1 MKDKMNMKRI
11 ALIMAA
17 LAILVTGCG
26 KGQKFTLKGDMK
38 TANFKEAVDSLI
50 LQSDGLPTVLVIP
63 VKDGAFSFTGRVTRP
78 ALATLK
84 APGETIETKQLILEK
99 GTITFDHGLAR
110 GTPLNE
116 AVFELNQQVREVMM
130 QNRQNRDVIPGKT
143 FEIFHDYLTKH
154 PNDPSAVSA
163 LMIARHFTKP
173 DKMSELI
180 ALTSKSI
187 QKERHVEQLTLA
199 IRQQRVKP
207 VL

>member
-26 KGQKFTLKGDMK
+26 KGQKFTLKGDMQ
-38 TANFKEAVDSLI
+38 TANFKVTVDSLI
-50 LQSDGLPTVLVIP
+50 LQSDGLPVVHVIP
-63 VKDGAFSFTGRVTRP
+63 VKDGAFSFTGRVAHP
-78 ALATLK
+78 AFATLK
-84 APGETIETKQLILEK
+84 APGETIEIKQFILEK

-116 AVFELNQQVREVMM
+116 AIFELNQQVREVMM
-130 QNRQNRDVIPGKT
+130 QNRQNRDVIPEKT
-143 FEIFHDYLTKH
+143 FELFHDYLTKH
-154 PNDPSAVSA
+154 PKDPSAVSA

-173 DKMSELI
+173 DKISELI

-187 QKERHVEQLTLA
+187 QKERHVQQLNMA
-199 IRQQRVKP
+199 IRQQGLKP
-207 VL
+207 IN

>member
-1 MKDKMNMKRI
+1 MKDKTNMKRF

-26 KGQKFTLKGDMK
+26 KGQKFTLKGDMQ
-38 TANFKEAVDSLI
+38 TANFKVAADSLI
-50 LQSDGLPTVLVIP
+50 LQSDGMPTVHVIP
-63 VKDGAFSFTGRVTRP
+63 VKDGAFSFTGRVDRP
-78 ALATLK
+78 SLATLK
-84 APGETIETKQLILEK
+84 APGETIETKHLILEK

-116 AVFELNQQVREVMM
+116 AVFELNQQVREIMKE
-130 QNRQNRDVIPGKT
+130 NRQNPDVIPEKT
-143 FEIFHDYLTKH
+143 FELFHDYLTKH

-163 LMIARHFTKP
+163 LLIARHFTQP
-173 DKMSELI
+173 AKMSELI

-187 QKERHVEQLTLA
+187 QKERHVEQLSLA
-199 IRQQRVKP
+199 IRQQRLKP

>member
-1 MKDKMNMKRI
+1 MKDKMNMKRF

-38 TANFKEAVDSLI
+38 TANFKVAADSLI
-50 LQSDGLPTVLVIP
+50 LQSDGLPTIHVIP
-63 VKDGAFSFTGRVTRP
+63 VKDGAFSFTERVTRP
-78 ALATLK
+78 SLATLK
-84 APGETIETKQLILEK
+84 ASGKTIETKQLILEK

-116 AVFELNQQVREVMM
+116 AVFELNQQIREVMKE
-130 QNRQNRDVIPGKT
+130 NRNNRDAIPEET
-143 FEIFHDYLTKH
+143 FKILHDYLTKH

-187 QKERHVEQLTLA
+187 QKERHVQQLTLA
-199 IRQQRVKP
+199 IRQQRLKP
-207 VL
+207 AL